1 VLIRYNYK
9 SKMLIKD
16 TLKKFKVIRKTAVK
30 DTAVKKQQVLG
41 QDYTC
46 GKKGFSLP
54 ELIIVIAIF
63 AIITTI
69 AMFDQARLNSST
81 LLTNMAYEIALSVRE
96 AQVYGI
102 GVRDSSFST
111 TATGIFSGQYGAHF
125 NIATP
130 REVMVFG
137 NASETYVP
145 YNPSGPG
152 TQARVRYVFENQRG
166 NFISAICVGNLE
178 SGAPRACQ
186 TGQPEISNVAEV
198 VFRRPV
204 PAPNIYKGSAVGTM
218 TPTPAGE
225 RVYVVVHT
233 LDRANCRV
241 VVVEPTGQI
250 RVVDSSSGLCVKS

>member
-1 VLIRYNYK
+1 VYIRYNKK
-9 SKMLIKD
+9 SKMLIYKI
-16 TLKKFKVIRKTAVK
+16 LKKIKGETKTGLK
-30 DTAVKKQQVLG
+30 FNHGQG
-41 QDYTC
+41 QDFAC

-63 AIITTI
+63 AIITTM
-69 AMFDQARLNSST
+69 AMFDQARLNSNT

-102 GVRDSSFST
+102 GVRDASFST

-145 YNPSGPG
+145 YDPSGPG
-152 TQARVRYVFENQRG
+152 AQARVRYVFENQRG

-178 SGAPRACQ
+178 ASTVRACE
-186 TGQPEISNVAEV
+186 TGQPEIVNVAEV

-204 PAPNIYKGSAVGTM
+204 PAPNIYKKVLAGGTM
-218 TPTPAGE
+218 ISADAGD

>member
-1 VLIRYNYK
+1 
-9 SKMLIKD
+9 MLIKN
-16 TLKKFKVIRKTAVK
+16 TLKNIKFILKN
-30 DTAVKKQQVLG
+30 AVKKQRLHRVLEVHEVVENDNSNS
-41 QDYTC
+41 Q
-46 GKKGFSLP
+46 KGFSLP

-69 AMFDQARLNSST
+69 AMFDQARLNSNT

-111 TATGIFSGQYGAHF
+111 TATGIFSGQYGTHF

-145 YNPSGPG
+145 YDPSGPNA
-152 TQARVRYVFENQRG
+152 QARVRYVFENQRG

-178 SGAPRACQ
+178 GNPVRACQ
-186 TGQPEISNVAEV
+186 TGQPEIVNVAEV

-204 PAPNIYKGSAVGTM
+204 PAPNIYKGGAVGTM
-218 TPTPAGE
+218 TSAPAGE

-250 RVVDSSSGLCVKS
+250 RVVDSGSGLCVKSE